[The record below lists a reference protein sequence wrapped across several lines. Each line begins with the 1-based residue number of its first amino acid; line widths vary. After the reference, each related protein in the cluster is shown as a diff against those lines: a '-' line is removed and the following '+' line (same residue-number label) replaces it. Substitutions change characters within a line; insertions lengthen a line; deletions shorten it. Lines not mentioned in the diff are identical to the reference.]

1 MVCIHRSIIDACSSL
16 VVNDCLHAG
25 NRAYIGAMGNQRS
38 ILLAVSA
45 VLAVLVYYFFSPFLY
60 PVALFVTVLHEAGHA
75 LGAVFTGG
83 DVLGLQVNLDG
94 SGVTTT
100 RGGSPVI
107 ILMGGYI
114 GSAVLGNLLLW
125 LGWRKAH
132 WANHALVVIAIGL
145 VLMGFFWFN
154 SWLTT
159 GLLLLFAL
167 GFLLVVRYTDWAHYF
182 LILLG
187 LFSLVHIIQ
196 DFNVGPT
203 SDLEH
208 YTSLLPVLPKTGWQL
223 VWLGLVVWITFYN
236 LRGIYRAEKEDAA
249 IS

>member
-1 MVCIHRSIIDACSSL
+1 MIDTDTTL
-16 VVNDCLHAG
+16 VVFAAHQARNTG
-25 NRAYIGAMGNQRS
+25 YIGAMGNQRS
-38 ILLAVSA
+38 FLLAVAA
-45 VLAVLVYYFFSPFLY
+45 VLAVVVYYFFSPFLY

-83 DVLGLQVNLDG
+83 EVLGLQVNLDG

-100 RGGSPVI
+100 RGGSALI

-114 GSAVLGNLLLW
+114 GSAVMGNLLLW
-125 LGWRKAH
+125 LGWRKAQ
-132 WANHALVVIAIGL
+132 WASQALVVIAIAL
-145 VLMGFFWFN
+145 LLMGFFWFN

-159 GLLLLFAL
+159 GLLFLFAL
-167 GFLLVVRYTDWAHYF
+167 GFILVVRYTDWAHYC

-196 DFNVGPT
+196 DFNVGPS

-208 YTSLLPVLPKTGWQL
+208 YTSLLPILPKAGWQL
-223 VWLGLVVWITFYN
+223 VWLALVVWVTFYN
-236 LRGIYRAEKEDAA
+236 LRGIYRAEREEGTRL
-249 IS
+249 